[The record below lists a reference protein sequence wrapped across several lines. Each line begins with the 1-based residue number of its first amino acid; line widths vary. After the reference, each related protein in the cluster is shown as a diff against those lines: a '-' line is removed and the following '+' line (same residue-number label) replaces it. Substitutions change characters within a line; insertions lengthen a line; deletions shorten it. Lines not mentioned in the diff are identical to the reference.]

1 MERLFGLMP
10 NSEVEIEKTYVDD
23 LGLKIIIQAGP
34 NGYSII
40 YADHSAEWGDYV
52 DSTENNLKRAVDKL
66 NGIFI
71 PGIIPT
77 YTELNEDLECCE
89 ECIKEAD

>member
-10 NSEVEIEKTYVDD
+10 NSEVEIEKTYIDD
-23 LGLKIIIQAGP
+23 LGLKITVQAGP

-40 YADHSAEWGDYV
+40 YADHSAEWADYA

-66 NGIFI
+66 NNTFMHGV
-71 PGIIPT
+71 
-77 YTELNEDLECCE
+77 
-89 ECIKEAD
+89 KEVE